1 MISSPLHAELSLLQV
16 KNKTQTDVLHPY
28 LSHHAVPSSI
38 DFLAMF
44 SIGDQVK
51 VIGKFD
57 WLGNLLQDVDAKTL
71 TATLDVDPW
80 LFCLIAA

>member
-16 KNKTQTDVLHPY
+16 MESRCAKLKNKTQTDVLHPY

-57 WLGNLLQDVDAKTL
+57 
-71 TATLDVDPW
+71 
-80 LFCLIAA
+80 